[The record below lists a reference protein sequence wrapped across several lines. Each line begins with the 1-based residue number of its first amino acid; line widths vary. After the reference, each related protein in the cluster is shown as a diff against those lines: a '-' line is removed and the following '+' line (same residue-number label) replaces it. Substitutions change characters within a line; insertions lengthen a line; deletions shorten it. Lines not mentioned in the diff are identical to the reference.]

1 VLREELAAVAAV
13 VAPAA
18 PHRVAAAVPHRVA
31 AAVLQPAEV
40 ALRLAVAAAGWRLR
54 GAAGAVHR
62 Q

>member
-1 VLREELAAVAAV
+1 MLREELAAVAAV
-13 VAPAA
+13 VAP
-18 PHRVAAAVPHRVA
+18 AVPHRVA